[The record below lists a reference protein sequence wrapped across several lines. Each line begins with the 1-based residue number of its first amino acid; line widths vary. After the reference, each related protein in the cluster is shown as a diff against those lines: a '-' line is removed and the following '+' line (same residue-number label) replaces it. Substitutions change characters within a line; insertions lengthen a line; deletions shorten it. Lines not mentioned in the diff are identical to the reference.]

1 MKQKAPQISPNKLYA
16 SLLKK
21 KNESDQQQK
30 IVKSPV
36 IQGNVYIN
44 SLRNNQGQLKVD
56 AKKSRPTSGKDLKD
70 ISTVL
75 LKKTH
80 ARQNS
85 KIIET
90 KENSQN
96 LTQSALQLLQKIK
109 AERPDNKIGQIQTS
123 KEILQYHQQLI
134 QKQYQKLL
142 DLSKQT
148 EHNQLQ
154 QQQQQQQQQQ
164 KQKLFKGPRSISNP
178 DISTLQL
185 CITKA
190 HAKSIPGMLYTGQ
203 TKINQ
208 DSYKLIQKFGTKE
221 NDWYL
226 QVSDGHG
233 TNGHQVAQ
241 FVQEIL
247 PAYIE
252 QEVMEAPY
260 YYDRDKTINNIFKQS
275 FLKTNED
282 LLNSGIDV
290 TYSGATTVVVIA
302 FENILY
308 CANIGDSRAIIGR
321 YDTKLQVVE
330 LSKDHKPDCFLEQA
344 RIIQRGGRVQAY
356 SDEDGN
362 PIGPARVWKLDEDVP
377 GLAMSRSFGDYV
389 ASQVG
394 VICEP
399 EIIKHQLLPSDKFL
413 VVASDGIWEFLS
425 NEWVIETVNEYYK
438 KGDAI
443 GACNKLTQAA
453 KEAWQR
459 EDEVIDDITVI
470 LAFFK

>member
-1 MKQKAPQISPNKLYA
+1 MKQQALQISPNKLYA

-21 KNESDQQQK
+21 KNEIEQQQK
-30 IVKSPV
+30 IVKSPI
-36 IQGNVYIN
+36 IQGSPFIN
-44 SLRNNQGQLKVD
+44 TQKNGTSGQVKID
-56 AKKSRPTSGKDLKD
+56 SKKQRPTSGKDMKD

-75 LKKTH
+75 FKKTH
-80 ARQNS
+80 VRQNS

-90 KENSQN
+90 KENTQN

-109 AERPDNKIGQIQTS
+109 ADRPDSKLGQIKTS

-134 QKQYQKLL
+134 EKQYQKLL
-142 DLSKQT
+142 DLSKQA
-148 EHNQLQ
+148 EHHQLSQ
-154 QQQQQQQQQQ
+154 QQHF

-178 DISTLQL
+178 DITTLQL
-185 CITKA
+185 SILKA

-208 DSYKLIQKFGTKE
+208 DAYKLIQKFGTKE

-252 QEVMEAPY
+252 QEVLQSPY
-260 YYDRDKTINNIFKQS
+260 YYDRDKTISNIFKQC

-321 YDTKLQVVE
+321 YDTKLSVVE

-356 SDEDGN
+356 SDEEGN
-362 PIGPARVWKLDEDVP
+362 PIGPARVWKSDEDVP

-389 ASQVG
+389 ASLVG

-399 EIIKHQLLPSDKFL
+399 EIIKHQLLPTDKFII
-413 VVASDGIWEFLS
+413 VASDGIWEFLS
-425 NEWVIETVNEYYK
+425 NEWVIETVYEFYK
-438 KGDAI
+438 KGDCI
-443 GACNKLTQAA
+443 GACNKLVQAA
-453 KEAWQR
+453 KEAWQV

-470 LAFFK
+470 IAFLK

>member
-21 KNESDQQQK
+21 KNESEQQLK
-30 IVKSPV
+30 IVKSPI
-36 IQGNVYIN
+36 IQGTSFIN
-44 SLRNNQGQLKVD
+44 SQKNNEGQVKID
-56 AKKSRPTSGKDLKD
+56 SKKPRPASAKDLKD

-80 ARQNS
+80 VRQNS

-90 KENSQN
+90 KESSQN
-96 LTQSALQLLQKIK
+96 PTQSALQLLQKIK
-109 AERPDNKIGQIQTS
+109 ADRPDNKIGQIQTS

-148 EHNQLQ
+148 EYHQLK
-154 QQQQQQQQQQ
+154 QQQQQQQ

-185 CITKA
+185 CISKA

-252 QEVMEAPY
+252 QEVLQSPY
-260 YYDRDKTINNIFKQS
+260 YYDRDKTITNIFKQN
-275 FLKTNED
+275 FQKTNED

-290 TYSGATTVVVIA
+290 AYSGATTVVVIA

-321 YDTKLQVVE
+321 YDAKLSVVE

-356 SDEDGN
+356 SDEEGN

-394 VICEP
+394 VICDP
-399 EIIKHQLLPSDKFL
+399 EIIKHQLLPTDKFL

-425 NEWVIETVNEYYK
+425 NEWVIETVYEFYK

-443 GACNKLTQAA
+443 GACSKLVQAA
-453 KEAWQR
+453 KEAWKR